1 MGRIQNVV
9 LIAAGVATA
18 GLFGISITDIQ
29 GCSRAGELNKNSAIS
44 PDERIRISRKVKIQS
59 VLNNRSIPSEQFDLI
74 VESYAKNL
82 KEAKAAGLGVS
93 DKELSSFII
102 ENFGEKDAYLGFL
115 SAMKQRHGL
124 KTSELENFF
133 RDQMLFSKQAKLT
146 MLGDYVTETEIKA
159 EFHKRN
165 DRLTYDR
172 LEIDAK
178 TITLEAN
185 PSEDELKAY
194 YEENS
199 SSPEYQVPEKVAIS
213 YLMINPK
220 NIPLGEFS
228 ATDIEQHYNLNKSSY
243 SSSGNADEAPPLE
256 EIKEKVVEDLGDE
269 SRDNKAKRL
278 LNGLDDIFLEQE
290 NIDLLTTLAEQSS
303 SDNQLSVV
311 ESGTTEPFAEK
322 DYLVEPLGYVFNLGA
337 RLFGENPRVYGGVLE
352 AGNGFYI
359 YHLQDRTPAR
369 AMSFEEAK
377 DIASNALTEQLQL
390 EIAEAKALEWQEKLN
405 ASGNW
410 SALELE
416 ESMSY
421 RQKSAVGLS
430 SPETRE
436 LKNAK
441 ANDPVATITSGSK
454 VVLMRLVER
463 EAADESTIDSEKESL
478 RQALQ
483 QNKSYLMMS
492 GLR

>member
-44 PDERIRISRKVKIQS
+44 PDERIKISRKVKIQS
-59 VLNNRSIPSEQFDLI
+59 VLNNRSIPGEQFDLI
-74 VESYAKNL
+74 VESYAQNL
-82 KEAKAAGLGVS
+82 KDAKAAGLGVS

-115 SAMKQRHGL
+115 SMMKQRHGL

-133 RDQMLFSKQAKLT
+133 RDQMLFSKNAKLT

-178 TITLEAN
+178 SIALETT

-199 SSPEYQVPEKVAIS
+199 SSPEYQVPEKVVIS

-220 NIPLGEFS
+220 NIALGEFS
-228 ATDIEQHYNLNKSSY
+228 ETDIEQHYNLNKSSY
-243 SSSGNADEAPPLE
+243 SSSGNAEEAPALE
-256 EIKEKVVEDLGDE
+256 EIKGKVVDDLSEE

-290 NIDLLTTLAEQSS
+290 NIDLIATLVEQRS
-303 SDNQLSVV
+303 SDNQLSVI
-311 ESGTTEPFAEK
+311 ESGVTKPFAEK

-337 RLFGENPRVYGGVLE
+337 RLFGDNPRGYGGVLE

-359 YHLQDRTPAR
+359 YHLKDRTPAR
-369 AMSFEEAK
+369 PMSFDEAK
-377 DIASNALTEQLQL
+377 DIASSVLTEQQQL

-416 ESMSY
+416 TGMSY
-421 RQKSAVGLS
+421 RQKSAVGMS
-430 SPETRE
+430 SPEARE

-441 ANDPVATITSGSK
+441 DNDPVATITSGSK
-454 VVLMRLVER
+454 VVLMRLIER
-463 EAADESTIDSEKESL
+463 EAADESTMDSEKDNL